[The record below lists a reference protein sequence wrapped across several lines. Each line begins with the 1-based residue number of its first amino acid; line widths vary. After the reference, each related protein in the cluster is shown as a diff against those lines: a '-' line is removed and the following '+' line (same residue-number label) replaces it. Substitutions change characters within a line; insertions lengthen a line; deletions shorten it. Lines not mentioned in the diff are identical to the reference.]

1 MPNTRKKPRISYKE
15 VEEDE
20 IFEDE
25 EDEAFPVHQKKKSRT
40 ASSSSVASF
49 FMNSSSSSSSKTT
62 QPKLPQPPAPK
73 PPLDILPK
81 EMLQKVMLYL
91 DSAKDI
97 YSLSMVGSKFLRSC
111 LTPEI
116 VVRAAY
122 FTGGHV
128 RSRICNVVRQVETL
142 QSEIPST
149 FRLLRL
155 VNAAR
160 CERGALCYGYHLK
173 HKKSAPVAMNERLEQ
188 GSSVIV
194 PNMHRYP
201 YNALPC
207 SGALAVAS
215 DDDDN
220 DVFTLFDKRYILDTP
235 PPRIPCLV

>member
-25 EDEAFPVHQKKKSRT
+25 EDEASHVQKKQKSPT
-40 ASSSSVASF
+40 ASSSSVANF
-49 FMNSSSSSSSKTT
+49 FQNSASTSSKAI
-62 QPKLPQPPAPK
+62 QHKLPKPPAPK

-81 EMLQKVMLYL
+81 EILQKVMLYL

-97 YSLSMVGSKFLRSC
+97 YSLSMVGSKFLRGAI
-111 LTPEI
+111 TPEL

-122 FTGGHV
+122 FTGGSV
-128 RSRICNVVRQVETL
+128 RTRICDVVRQVETL